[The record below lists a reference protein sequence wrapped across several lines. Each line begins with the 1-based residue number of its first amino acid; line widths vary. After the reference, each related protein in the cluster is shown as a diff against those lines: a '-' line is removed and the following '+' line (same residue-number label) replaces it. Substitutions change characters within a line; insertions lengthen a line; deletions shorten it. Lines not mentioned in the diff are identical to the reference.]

1 MQVTTAEIIY
11 PSSDGQPMAES
22 TIQYKLIVKIKEG
35 CESLFKDDPNV
46 FVAAD
51 LLWYPVEGR
60 IDISQAPDTMVV
72 FGRPKGDR
80 PSYIQYR
87 EDNIGPQVVFEIR
100 SHNDRQTKM
109 NKKLAFYQR
118 HGVEEYYLYDPERN
132 ELQGWQR
139 IEGNLEVI
147 EPMEGWISP
156 RLEVRFEL
164 GEDGLEIYRPDGEKF
179 LSYAELEEER
189 VLSRQRLQQE
199 SQRAEQESQRAEQA
213 EQKVKQESQRAEQAN
228 QRAEQAEQK
237 AKQADQIAQR
247 LAMRLRELNIDP
259 DSI

>member
-100 SHNDRQTKM
+100 SHNDSNTKM
-109 NKKLAFYQR
+109 NKKLSFYQR

-132 ELQGWQR
+132 ELEGWQR
-139 IEGNLEVI
+139 IEGDLEVI

-156 RLEVRFEL
+156 RLGVRFEL
-164 GEDGLEIYRPDGEKF
+164 GEDGLEIYRPNGEKF

-189 VLSRQRLQQE
+189 LLDRQRLQQESQRAEQEFQRAEQE
-199 SQRAEQESQRAEQA
+199 SQRAEQESQRAEQENKIA
-213 EQKVKQESQRAEQAN
+213 E
-228 QRAEQAEQK
+228 
-237 AKQADQIAQR
+237 R
-247 LAMRLRELNIDP
+247 LAAKLRELNIDP

>member
-1 MQVTTAEIIY
+1 MQVTTEEIIY

-22 TIQYKLIVKIKEG
+22 TIQYELIVKIKEG

-51 LLWYPVEGR
+51 LLWYPVEGKPE
-60 IDISQAPDTMVV
+60 ISQAPDTMVI

-80 PSYIQYR
+80 LSYIQYR
-87 EDNIGPQVVFEIR
+87 ENNIGPQVVFEIR
-100 SHNDRQTKM
+100 SHNDSNTKM
-109 NKKLAFYQR
+109 NKKLSFYQR

-132 ELQGWQR
+132 ELEGWQR

-156 RLEVRFEL
+156 RLGVRFEL
-164 GEDGLEIYRPDGEKF
+164 GEDGLEIYRPNGEKF
-179 LSYAELEEER
+179 LSYAELEAER
-189 VLSRQRLQQE
+189 LLDRQRLQQE
-199 SQRAEQESQRAEQA
+199 SQRAQQESQRAEQA
-213 EQKVKQESQRAEQAN
+213 DQRAEQAN
-228 QRAEQAEQK
+228 Q
-237 AKQADQIAQR
+237 IAQR
-247 LAMRLRELNIDP
+247 LAAKLRELNIDP

>member
-1 MQVTTAEIIY
+1 MQVTTEQIIY

-35 CESLFKDDPNV
+35 CESLFKNDPNI

-60 IDISQAPDTMVV
+60 PDISQAPDTMVI
-72 FGRPKGDR
+72 FGRPKGER
-80 PSYIQYR
+80 PSYMQFL
-87 EDNIGPQVVFEIR
+87 EDNIAPQVVFEIR

-109 NKKLAFYQR
+109 NKKLSFYQR

-132 ELQGWQR
+132 ELEGWQR

-156 RLEVRFEL
+156 RLGVRFEL
-164 GEDGLEIYRPDGEKF
+164 GEDGLEIYQPDGEAF
-179 LSYAELEEER
+179 VSPEELREER
-189 VLSRQRLQQE
+189 DFERQRAE
-199 SQRAEQESQRAEQA
+199 EAVQRAEQESQRAE
-213 EQKVKQESQRAEQAN
+213 
-228 QRAEQAEQK
+228 
-237 AKQADQIAQR
+237 R
-247 LAMRLRELNIDP
+247 LAAKLRELNIDP
-259 DSI
+259 DRI

>member
-1 MQVTTAEIIY
+1 MQVTTEEIIY

-22 TIQYKLIVKIKEG
+22 TIQYELIVKIKEG

-60 IDISQAPDTMVV
+60 PEISQAPDTMVI

-80 PSYIQYR
+80 LSYIQHR

-100 SHNDRQTKM
+100 SHNDSNTKM
-109 NKKLAFYQR
+109 NKKLSFYQR
-118 HGVEEYYLYDPERN
+118 YGVEEYYLYDPQRN
-132 ELQGWQR
+132 ELEGWQR

-156 RLEVRFEL
+156 RLGVRFQL
-164 GEDGLEIYRPDGEKF
+164 GEDGLEIYRPNGEKF
-179 LSYAELEEER
+179 LSYAELEEDR
-189 VLSRQRLQQE
+189 LLDRQRLQQE
-199 SQRAEQESQRAEQA
+199 SQRAEQEAQRARQA
-213 EQKVKQESQRAEQAN
+213 E
-228 QRAEQAEQK
+228 
-237 AKQADQIAQR
+237 QIAQR
-247 LAMRLRELNIDP
+247 LAARLRELNIDP

>member
-1 MQVTTAEIIY
+1 MQVTTEEIIY

-22 TIQYKLIVKIKEG
+22 TIQYELIVKIKEG

-60 IDISQAPDTMVV
+60 PEISQAPDTMVI

-80 PSYIQYR
+80 LSYIQYR

-100 SHNDRQTKM
+100 SHNDSNTKM
-109 NKKLAFYQR
+109 NKKLSFYQR
-118 HGVEEYYLYDPERN
+118 HGVEEYYLYDPQIN
-132 ELQGWQR
+132 ELEGWQR

-156 RLEVRFEL
+156 RLGVRFEL
-164 GEDGLEIYRPDGEKF
+164 GEDGLEIYRPNGEKF

-189 VLSRQRLQQE
+189 LLDRQRLQQE
-199 SQRAEQESQRAEQA
+199 SQRAEQADQRAEQA
-213 EQKVKQESQRAEQAN
+213 DQRAQ
-228 QRAEQAEQK
+228 
-237 AKQADQIAQR
+237 QADQRAQR
-247 LAMRLRELNIDP
+247 LAAKLRELNIDP

>member
-22 TIQYKLIVKIKEG
+22 TIQYELIVKIKEG

-60 IDISQAPDTMVV
+60 IDISQAPDTMVI

-80 PSYIQYR
+80 LSYIQCR
-87 EDNIGPQVVFEIR
+87 EDNVTPQVVFEIR

-109 NKKLAFYQR
+109 NKKLSFYQR

-156 RLEVRFEL
+156 RLGVRFEL

-179 LSYAELEEER
+179 ISYAELEAER
-189 VLSRQRLQQE
+189 ALDRQRLQQE
-199 SQRAEQESQRAEQA
+199 A
-213 EQKVKQESQRAEQAN
+213 QRAEQAN
-228 QRAEQAEQK
+228 QRAEQADQRAEQ
-237 AKQADQIAQR
+237 ANQIAQR
-247 LAMRLRELNIDP
+247 LAAKLRELNIDP

>member
-100 SHNDRQTKM
+100 SHNDSNTKM
-109 NKKLAFYQR
+109 NKKLSFYQR
-118 HGVEEYYLYDPERN
+118 HGVEEYYLYDPQRN
-132 ELQGWQR
+132 ELEGWQR
-139 IEGNLEVI
+139 IEGDLEVI

-156 RLEVRFEL
+156 RLGVRFEL
-164 GEDGLEIYRPDGEKF
+164 GEDGLEIYRPNGEKF

-189 VLSRQRLQQE
+189 LLDRQRLQQE
-199 SQRAEQESQRAEQA
+199 SQRAEQEFQRAE
-213 EQKVKQESQRAEQAN
+213 QESQRAEQAN
-228 QRAEQAEQK
+228 KIAE
-237 AKQADQIAQR
+237 R
-247 LAMRLRELNIDP
+247 LAAKLRELNIDP

>member
-11 PSSDGQPMAES
+11 PSSDGQPMADS
-22 TIQYKLIVKIKEG
+22 TIQYKLIVTIKEG
-35 CESLFKDDPNV
+35 CESLFKNDPNV

-60 IDISQAPDTMVV
+60 PDISQAPDTMVV

-87 EDNIGPQVVFEIR
+87 EDNIAPQVVFEIR

-109 NKKLAFYQR
+109 NKKLSFYQR
-118 HGVEEYYLYDPERN
+118 HGVEEYYVYDPERN
-132 ELQGWQR
+132 ELEGWQR
-139 IEGNLEVI
+139 IEGILEVI

-156 RLEVRFEL
+156 RLGVRFEL
-164 GEDGLEIYRPDGEKF
+164 VEDRLEIYRPDGEQF
-179 LSYAELEEER
+179 LSYAELEEQR
-189 VLSRQRLQQE
+189 GLYRQRLQQE
-199 SQRAEQESQRAEQA
+199 SQRAEQESQRAE
-213 EQKVKQESQRAEQAN
+213 
-228 QRAEQAEQK
+228 
-237 AKQADQIAQR
+237 R
-247 LAMRLRELNIDP
+247 LAAKLREMNIDP

>member
-1 MQVTTAEIIY
+1 MQVTTQEIIY

-22 TIQYKLIVKIKEG
+22 TIQYELIVKIKEG
-35 CESLFKDDPNV
+35 CESLFKDDPNI

-51 LLWYPVEGR
+51 LLWYPVEGKPE
-60 IDISQAPDTMVV
+60 ISQAPDTMVI

-80 PSYIQYR
+80 LSYIQYR

-100 SHNDRQTKM
+100 SHNDSNTKM
-109 NKKLAFYQR
+109 NKKLSFYQR
-118 HGVEEYYLYDPERN
+118 YGVEEYYLYDPQRN
-132 ELQGWQR
+132 ELEGWQR

-156 RLEVRFEL
+156 RLGVRFEL
-164 GEDGLEIYRPDGEKF
+164 VEDGLEIYRPNGEKF

-189 VLSRQRLQQE
+189 LLDRQRLQ
-199 SQRAEQESQRAEQA
+199 
-213 EQKVKQESQRAEQAN
+213 QESQRAEQAN
-228 QRAEQAEQK
+228 QRAEQADQRAEQ
-237 AKQADQIAQR
+237 ANQIAQR
-247 LAMRLRELNIDP
+247 LAAKLRELNIDP

>member
-1 MQVTTAEIIY
+1 MQVTTQEIIY
-11 PSSDGQPMAES
+11 PDSDGQPMAES
-22 TIQYKLIVKIKEG
+22 TIQYELIVKIKEG

-80 PSYIQYR
+80 LSYIQHR

-100 SHNDRQTKM
+100 SHNDRNTKM
-109 NKKLAFYQR
+109 NKKLSFYQR
-118 HGVEEYYLYDPERN
+118 HGVEEYYLYEPERN
-132 ELQGWQR
+132 ELEGWQR
-139 IEGNLEVI
+139 IEGDLEVI

-156 RLEVRFEL
+156 RLGVRFEL
-164 GEDGLEIYRPDGEKF
+164 GSDGLEIYRPDGARF
-179 LSYAELEEER
+179 ISYAELEAER
-189 VLSRQRLQQE
+189 LLDRQRLQQE
-199 SQRAEQESQRAEQA
+199 SQRAEQANQIAEQESERAEQA
-213 EQKVKQESQRAEQAN
+213 DRRAE
-228 QRAEQAEQK
+228 
-237 AKQADQIAQR
+237 R
-247 LAMRLRELNIDP
+247 LAAKLRELNIDP

>member
-22 TIQYKLIVKIKEG
+22 TIQYELIVKIKEG
-35 CESLFKDDPNV
+35 CESLFKNDPNV

-100 SHNDRQTKM
+100 SHNDSNTKM
-109 NKKLAFYQR
+109 NKKLSFYQR
-118 HGVEEYYLYDPERN
+118 HKVEEYYLYDPQRN
-132 ELQGWQR
+132 ELEGWQR
-139 IEGNLEVI
+139 VEGHLEVI

-156 RLEVRFEL
+156 RLGVRFEL
-164 GEDGLEIYRPDGEKF
+164 GEDGLEIYRPNGEKF

-189 VLSRQRLQQE
+189 LLDRQRLQQE
-199 SQRAEQESQRAEQA
+199 SQRAEQEFQRAE
-213 EQKVKQESQRAEQAN
+213 QESQRAEQAN
-228 QRAEQAEQK
+228 KIAE
-237 AKQADQIAQR
+237 R
-247 LAMRLRELNIDP
+247 LAAKLRELNIDP

>member
-1 MQVTTAEIIY
+1 MQVTTQEIIY

-22 TIQYKLIVKIKEG
+22 TIQYELIVKIKEG
-35 CESLFKDDPNV
+35 CESLFKDDPNI

-51 LLWYPVEGR
+51 LLWYPVEGKPE
-60 IDISQAPDTMVV
+60 ISQAPDTMVI

-80 PSYIQYR
+80 LSYIQYR

-100 SHNDRQTKM
+100 SHNDSNTKM
-109 NKKLAFYQR
+109 NKKLSFYQR
-118 HGVEEYYLYDPERN
+118 YGVEEYYLYDPQRN
-132 ELQGWQR
+132 ELEGWQR

-156 RLEVRFEL
+156 RLGVRFEL
-164 GEDGLEIYRPDGEKF
+164 VEDGLEIYRPNGEKF

-189 VLSRQRLQQE
+189 LLDRQRLQ
-199 SQRAEQESQRAEQA
+199 
-213 EQKVKQESQRAEQAN
+213 QESQRAEQAN
-228 QRAEQAEQK
+228 QRAEQANQRAE
-237 AKQADQIAQR
+237 QADQRAEQANQIAQR
-247 LAMRLRELNIDP
+247 LAAKLRELNIDP

>member
-22 TIQYKLIVKIKEG
+22 TIQYELIVKIKEG
-35 CESLFKDDPNV
+35 CESLFKTDPNV

-80 PSYIQYR
+80 LSYIQYR
-87 EDNIGPQVVFEIR
+87 EDNIPPQVVFEIR
-100 SHNDRQTKM
+100 SHNDRNTKM
-109 NKKLAFYQR
+109 NKKLSFYHR
-118 HGVEEYYLYDPERN
+118 HGVEEYYLYDPEKN
-132 ELQGWQR
+132 ELEGWQR
-139 IEGNLEVI
+139 IEGILEVI

-156 RLEVRFEL
+156 RLGVRFEL
-164 GEDGLEIYRPDGEKF
+164 GEEGLEIYRPDGEKF
-179 LSYAELEEER
+179 LSYGELEEQR
-189 VLSRQRLQQE
+189 LLDRQRLQQE
-199 SQRAEQESQRAEQA
+199 SQRAEQADQRAE
-213 EQKVKQESQRAEQAN
+213 
-228 QRAEQAEQK
+228 
-237 AKQADQIAQR
+237 R
-247 LAMRLRELNIDP
+247 LAAKLRELNIDP

>member
-22 TIQYKLIVKIKEG
+22 TIQYELIVKIKAG

-60 IDISQAPDTMVV
+60 PEIFQAPDTIVI

-80 PSYIQYR
+80 RSYIQHR
-87 EDNIGPQVVFEIR
+87 EGNIGPQVVFEIR
-100 SHNDRQTKM
+100 SHNDSNTKM
-109 NKKLAFYQR
+109 NKKLSFYQR
-118 HGVEEYYLYDPERN
+118 YGVEEYYVYDPQRN
-132 ELQGWQR
+132 ELEGWQR
-139 IEGNLEVI
+139 IQEILEVI

-156 RLEVRFEL
+156 RLGVRFEL
-164 GEDGLEIYRPDGEKF
+164 GEDELEIYRSNGEKF
-179 LSYAELEEER
+179 LSYAELEEQS
-189 VLSRQRLQQE
+189 LLDRQRLQ
-199 SQRAEQESQRAEQA
+199 
-213 EQKVKQESQRAEQAN
+213 QESQRAEQAN
-228 QRAEQAEQK
+228 QRAEQADQRAEQ
-237 AKQADQIAQR
+237 ANQMAEQANQIAQR
-247 LAMRLRELNIDP
+247 LAAKLRELNIDP